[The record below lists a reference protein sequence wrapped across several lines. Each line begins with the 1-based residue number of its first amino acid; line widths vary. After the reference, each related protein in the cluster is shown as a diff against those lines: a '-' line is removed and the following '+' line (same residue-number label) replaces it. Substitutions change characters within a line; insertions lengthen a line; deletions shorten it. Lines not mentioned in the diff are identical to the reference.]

1 MIMGCCWV
9 LIGTKRLLHVRIK
22 DLKQLLKCKIKLQLQ
37 LHQCSII
44 ITSKHQKEDEEMFK
58 RIKTDASLQVRQREN
73 QTLSFN
79 YQPSSICSHF
89 SRRCTFIRT
98 VCVCV
103 CVVKHVRASMKS
115 PLLTSQVHISVWKQ
129 SHTPSVIR
137 DDEKRW
143 RSWFFELHGGL
154 RIITS
159 IYLFFHA
166 VDKNPRWGISPL
178 SVLLISYSHGAAK
191 KIS

>member
-22 DLKQLLKCKIKLQLQ
+22 DVKQLLKCKIKLLLQ

-58 RIKTDASLQVRQREN
+58 RIKTDASLQVRQKEN

-103 CVVKHVRASMKS
+103 CVVKHVRASNE
-115 PLLTSQVHISVWKQ
+115 ISTVN
-129 SHTPSVIR
+129 
-137 DDEKRW
+137 
-143 RSWFFELHGGL
+143 
-154 RIITS
+154 ITS
-159 IYLFFHA
+159 PHFSVKTESHPVSHPGRWKAMKELIFWASRRAENNYLYLFIFSCS
-166 VDKNPRWGISPL
+166 R
-178 SVLLISYSHGAAK
+178 
-191 KIS
+191 

>member
-22 DLKQLLKCKIKLQLQ
+22 DVKQLLKCKIKLLLQ

-73 QTLSFN
+73 QTLSFQLSAFK
-79 YQPSSICSHF
+79 YLF
-89 SRRCTFIRT
+89 TFLPTLHIHQN
-98 VCVCV
+98 CV

>member
-73 QTLSFN
+73 QTLSFQLSAFK
-79 YQPSSICSHF
+79 YLF
-89 SRRCTFIRT
+89 TFLPTLHIHQN
-98 VCVCV
+98 CV

>member
-73 QTLSFN
+73 QTLSFQLSAFK
-79 YQPSSICSHF
+79 YLF
-89 SRRCTFIRT
+89 TFLPTLHIHQNC

-103 CVVKHVRASMKS
+103 CGQTCQS
-115 PLLTSQVHISVWKQ
+115 LNEIS
-129 SHTPSVIR
+129 TIN
-137 DDEKRW
+137 
-143 RSWFFELHGGL
+143 
-154 RIITS
+154 ITS
-159 IYLFFHA
+159 PHFSVKTESHPVSHPGRWKAMKELIFWASRRAENNYLYLFIFSCS
-166 VDKNPRWGISPL
+166 R
-178 SVLLISYSHGAAK
+178 
-191 KIS
+191 